1 MKFQKPLIFE
11 LLNKLHDRSVFNCGN
26 QSLDLYLTTRSGQ
39 ELRQNIAFPYVM
51 TLDDE
56 SRVLG
61 YYTLSATS
69 VPLDSLPKTIAKI
82 TRYDVVPAVLI
93 GRLAI
98 DKSLQGQG
106 AGKLLLIDALRRIGR
121 SSDFAILVVVV
132 DPKDQDVIQFYQ
144 KFGFVSLS
152 GAGDRMFLPFKTI
165 KNI

>member
-1 MKFQKPLIFE
+1 MKFQKPLTFE
-11 LLNKLHDRSVFNCGN
+11 LLNKSHDRSSFNCGV
-26 QSLDLYLTTRSGQ
+26 QSLDIYLATRSGQ
-39 ELRQNIAFPYVM
+39 EQRQNIAFPYVM
-51 TLDDE
+51 TLGDE

-69 VPLDSLPKTIAKI
+69 VPLDSLPKAIKKVTH
-82 TRYDVVPAVLI
+82 YDVVPGVLI

-106 AGKLLLIDALRRIGR
+106 VGKLLLIDALRRIGR

-132 DPKDQDVIQFYQ
+132 DPKDQDAVQFYQ